1 MADWTNSDGLEV
13 RFKNPEAGQLAA
25 GLNTM
30 GAIKTLELDL
40 DYVSAAVTAASDT
53 QAAALPAGAFIVNA
67 FLVGK
72 VAAAGGTSIAI
83 GMANKDGTSAV
94 ADSILTAALG
104 VTANLTAT
112 SAIACNGNRAVA
124 ASNIHTKFSNTA
136 DGYVYTTKVGT
147 FTAGTGRLIINYIER
162 D

>member
-1 MADWTNSDGLEV
+1 MADWTNSDGLEI
-13 RFKNPEAGQLAA
+13 RFVNPEAGQLAA

-40 DYVSAAVTAASDT
+40 DYVASTVTAASDSH
-53 QAAALPAGAFIVNA
+53 AAFIPAGAFIVNA
-67 FLVGK
+67 FLIGK
-72 VAAAGGTSIAI
+72 NASAGGTSIAI
-83 GMANKDGTSAV
+83 GMANKDGTNAV

-104 VTANLTAT
+104 IQANLNAT
-112 SAIACNGNRAVA
+112 TVIACNGPRATA
-124 ASNIHTKFSNTA
+124 ASNLHTKFSNTA

-147 FTAGTGRLIINYIER
+147 FTAGQGRLIINYIER

>member
-13 RFKNPEAGQLAA
+13 RFKNAEAGQLAA
-25 GLNTM
+25 GLSTM

-40 DYVSAAVTAASDT
+40 DYVAATVTAASDS
-53 QAAALPAGAFIVNA
+53 QAAYLPAGAFIVNA
-67 FLVGK
+67 FLIGK
-72 VAAAGGTSIAI
+72 VAAVGGTSIAI
-83 GMANKDGTSAV
+83 GMAAKDGTGAV

-104 VTANLTAT
+104 VTANLAAT
-112 SAIACNGNRAVA
+112 VAIACNGNRATA
-124 ASNIHTKFSNTA
+124 ASNIHTKYSNTV